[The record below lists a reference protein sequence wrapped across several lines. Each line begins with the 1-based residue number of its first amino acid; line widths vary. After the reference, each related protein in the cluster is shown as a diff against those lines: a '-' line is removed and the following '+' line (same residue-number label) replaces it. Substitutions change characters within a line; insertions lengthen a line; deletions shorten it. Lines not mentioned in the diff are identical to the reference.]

1 MMKTTKSESKL
12 YSYEWYRKLKV
23 RIIKEMI
30 KNKIYDWD
38 EAIKITASKIMD
50 CPESLLWR

>member
-1 MMKTTKSESKL
+1 MKTTKSESKL